1 MGALFTVPHGEAIGR
16 RVVVARTG
24 AVGFAE
30 DEGEVAVDKG
40 GGGKE
45 VGWGHITTFD
55 TLT

>member
-45 VGWGHITTFD
+45 VG
-55 TLT
+55 